1 MSQTTI
7 KTPKTLHLKLVLL
20 GDASVGKSC
29 LVVRFSKDEFHE
41 YQEPTI
47 GAAFMTQ
54 SVNVDEDYTVK
65 FEIWDTAG
73 QERYRSLAPMYYRG
87 AAAAIVVYDITNAE
101 TFQGAKSWVSELQ
114 NINNNDIVV
123 ALVGNKYDLESSRT
137 VDFETACNYAKEKG
151 ILNFETS
158 AKTGYNVQELFEEIA
173 RKLPST
179 KRLDSNNS
187 GAENNGGSG
196 GFQLFRSDR
205 NGRAN
210 CFSGGCSSN

>member
-1 MSQTTI
+1 MSQSVM

-87 AAAAIVVYDITNAE
+87 AAAAIVVYDITNSD
-101 TFQGAKSWVSELQ
+101 TFQGAKSWISELQ
-114 NINNNDIVV
+114 NINNGDIVV
-123 ALVGNKYDLESSRT
+123 ALVGNKYDLESNRA
-137 VDFETACNYAKEKG
+137 VDTEMVSNYAKEKG
-151 ILNFETS
+151 ILHFETS
-158 AKTGYNVQELFEEIA
+158 AKTGYNVQNLFEEIA
-173 RKLPST
+173 RKLPNT
-179 KRLDSNNS
+179 KKVDPNS
-187 GAENNGGSG
+187 IGLEKHGNSG
-196 GFQLFRSDR
+196 GFQLFSSDR
-205 NGRAN
+205 SGRTS
-210 CFSGGCSSN
+210 CFSGKCSSN